1 MLETVRQLVL
11 RWLRVPPA
19 PQPPAGD
26 PASLRIFRAAPNY
39 FRLRLTLWG
48 GQQFVALLGIVFW
61 LAVLGYARH
70 EWNGRVAGAVRPA
83 PEAAPTNAPSA
94 AAVTLAT
101 EGGAPTNAPT
111 RSRRARKSPS
121 KDPAQ
126 FAAEVAKRLPGW
138 VLPLVVVLEILG
150 VLFFV
155 VQALVS
161 YAVLR
166 LDFEQRWYMVTDR
179 SLRIRSGVWSVWEMT
194 MSFANLQQVAV
205 TQGPL
210 QRWLELADLK
220 VESAGGGGSATTG
233 QHGQTRSLHVGFF
246 HGVNNAEEIRDLI
259 LARLREYRE
268 TGLGDPDEAA
278 RAGMR
283 MTADAAAPNEALAAA
298 TDLLLAA
305 RELRRSVRGST
316 RAAHEAG
323 TS

>member
-1 MLETVRQLVL
+1 MLEAVRQLVL
-11 RWLRVPPA
+11 RWLRVPPE

-26 PASLRIFRAAPNY
+26 PSSLRIFRAAPNY

-48 GQQFVALLGIVFW
+48 LQQFAALLGIVFW
-61 LAVLGYARH
+61 LAFLGYARQD
-70 EWNGRVAGAVRPA
+70 WQNRVTRAAAPA
-83 PEAAPTNAPSA
+83 PETAATNAPA
-94 AAVTLAT
+94 ASAVTAVA
-101 EGGAPTNAPT
+101 ESSAPTNAPT
-111 RSRRARKSPS
+111 RSRRARKGPP

-126 FAAEVAKRLPGW
+126 VAAEIAKRMPGW
-138 VLPLVVVLEILG
+138 ALPLVVVLEILG

-155 VQALVS
+155 VQSLVS

-166 LDFEQRWYMVTDR
+166 LDYEQRWYMVTDR

-205 TQGPL
+205 SQGPL
-210 QRWLELADLK
+210 QRWLGLADLK

-233 QHGQTRSLHVGFF
+233 QQGQTRSLHVGFF
-246 HGVNNAEEIRDLI
+246 HGVGNAEEIRDLI

-283 MTADAAAPNEALAAA
+283 MTAGAAAPNEGLAAA

-305 RELRRSVRGST
+305 RELRSGVQDSI
-316 RAAHEAG
+316 RAG
-323 TS
+323 R